1 MKITHLSLTNFRNYS
16 RLELDFSEKIALF
29 VGANAQGKTSILEAI
44 YYIATLSS
52 FQAEND
58 RQLINLTAFQS
69 PLAVARI
76 VADFQRGH
84 HKRQIEI
91 RIIKEEK
98 NGNREGNVHKEVL
111 LDGVKKKSV
120 EVVGTLNAILFVPQ
134 MLSVIEGAPEVRRR
148 YMNILLAQVIAGYGE
163 QLSLYHKALTQR
175 NALLKRLNEAGGDVN
190 QLDFWDEQLSES
202 GARIIHARIKALHE
216 LGKYAKRAH
225 HSLSRQKEVL
235 RLDYFPSLDPLEQPK
250 SQFALSLDA
259 YVDRTA
265 VTVKEIKSKFFAQLK
280 KERLQD
286 IQKGMTTVGPHRD
299 DFCIRTNG
307 LDLGCYG
314 SRGQI
319 RTAMLSLKIAE
330 MMWMQEKTHEHPI
343 LMFDE
348 VLAELDQER
357 REALLESIHLSE
369 QVLCTTTD
377 LNLFNKNFLQ
387 HSDIWQINQGNLS
400 FFKL

>member
-225 HSLSRQKEVL
+225 HSLSRQKKCF
-235 RLDYFPSLDPLEQPK
+235 DWITF
-250 SQFALSLDA
+250 LSRSA
-259 YVDRTA
+259 
-265 VTVKEIKSKFFAQLK
+265 
-280 KERLQD
+280 
-286 IQKGMTTVGPHRD
+286 
-299 DFCIRTNG
+299 
-307 LDLGCYG
+307 
-314 SRGQI
+314 
-319 RTAMLSLKIAE
+319 
-330 MMWMQEKTHEHPI
+330 
-343 LMFDE
+343 
-348 VLAELDQER
+348 
-357 REALLESIHLSE
+357 
-369 QVLCTTTD
+369 
-377 LNLFNKNFLQ
+377 
-387 HSDIWQINQGNLS
+387 
-400 FFKL
+400 